1 MIFYIAL
8 TIDKLY
14 RGEDNEF

>member
-1 MIFYIAL
+1 MLL

-14 RGEDNEF
+14 FRKNGFWLFVH